1 MPQSHKTQQLVSQQ
15 LQVLHAGLA
24 CPSLFNLNNTTPSI
38 FTPRGLLQNKARP
51 LVSPQMLFETP
62 SIPPLKS
69 HLLICISR
77 TWMTKSN
84 HEITCHH
91 MTEKSLRSKLLVAG
105 HSGWRTGN
113 CKAKHS
119 TKGHSESPKQLS
131 IQANGPPSDSHR
143 ALTLSKHS
151 SSRRPISSDSTYL
164 TLPFFHLLICLLF
177 KFLNSALVLY

>member
-38 FTPRGLLQNKARP
+38 FTPRGLWLQNKVRP

-77 TWMTKSN
+77 TLMTKSN

-119 TKGHSESPKQLS
+119 TKDTVSHPNNWVFKLMVLLLTATELSPYQNTHLQEDPSLQTAPTWRYPSS
-131 IQANGPPSDSHR
+131 ISWSV
-143 ALTLSKHS
+143 SCS
-151 SSRRPISSDSTYL
+151 S
-164 TLPFFHLLICLLF
+164 F
-177 KFLNSALVLY
+177 